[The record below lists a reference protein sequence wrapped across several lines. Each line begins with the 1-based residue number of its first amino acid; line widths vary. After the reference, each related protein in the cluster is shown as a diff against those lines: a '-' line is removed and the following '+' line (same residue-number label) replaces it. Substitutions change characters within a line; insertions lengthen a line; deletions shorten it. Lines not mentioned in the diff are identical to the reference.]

1 MTPTLT
7 PEQAR
12 QVPGIVR
19 SYLTARD
26 SGRYADAA
34 ALFAPDSVVVDDGRT
49 YTGIDAIADWVTE
62 SATAVEHTTTLLEHD
77 VVDTET
83 VDLIVRID
91 GDFPGGTATLRQRFL
106 TDFGVIRRLTI
117 EPAPAS
123 ASGARLTPG

>member
-1 MTPTLT
+1 MTPTLD

-49 YTGIDAIADWVTE
+49 YAGIDAIADWITE
-62 SATAVEHTTTLLEHD
+62 SATAVEHTTTLLEHT
-77 VVDTET
+77 VVDAET
-83 VDLIVRID
+83 VELIVRID
-91 GDFPGGTATLRQRFL
+91 GDFPGGTATLQQSFL

-117 EPAPAS
+117 APAPAPQV
-123 ASGARLTPG
+123 APG

>member
-49 YTGIDAIADWVTE
+49 FTGIDAITDWVTE
-62 SATAVEHTTTLLEHD
+62 SATAVEHTTTLLEHSI
-77 VVDTET
+77 VDTDT

-117 EPAPAS
+117 EPAP
-123 ASGARLTPG
+123 GAGLTPG